1 MNILIACQTSEYG
14 VSAAKA
20 SAIRLRD
27 VLRAQG
33 MRVFLDAYPD
43 DQVAQDAA
51 LATRIRTVVQ
61 RADAMILVLDD
72 ARSFWNSRQYE
83 QWASFENEN
92 LDGLFAVYVMQ
103 SLDVNAL
110 PQEFTERYVLFDAP
124 GAMEHLA
131 QSLQKAHQPNVQPAV
146 QAKPALQTKADGA
159 PKRQQ
164 SQKKKRGRIL
174 PLVLIFALIL
184 AAAIGIPTIIKKR
197 EEARIAAEIA
207 AREEAERLAQEQ
219 ALYEEQHRVMQ
230 VTIIEGSTVEKMAAQ
245 LEEEIGAEGGEFSA
259 EVFLELCKDGT
270 AFVDYDFIADACAV
284 ESAPERFYV
293 LEGYLFPDTYE
304 IYVHT
309 TEDEMIRKM
318 LDRFDEII
326 SKAEFVSALSSSG
339 MTLDEAVTLASVV
352 QKEGNSTSFHQISA
366 VFHNRLDADMMLQSD
381 VTAQYVT
388 GKQSLVM
395 STDDVSVDSPYNTY
409 VYKGLPAGPIA
420 NPGFAALYAAV
431 APDEE
436 LIDGGYYYF
445 VLTDPATGVIA
456 YSKTYAEHEAIVDQ
470 YAHLWR

>member
-1 MNILIACQTSEYG
+1 MNILIACQTREYG
-14 VSAAKA
+14 TSAAKA

-27 VLRAQG
+27 VLRGQG

-83 QWASFENEN
+83 QWVSFENEN
-92 LDGLFAVYVMQ
+92 QDGLFAVYAMQ

-124 GAMEHLA
+124 GAMQQLA
-131 QSLQKAHQPNVQPAV
+131 QDLQHSYQPKPVQ
-146 QAKPALQTKADGA
+146 QQNPALQTKAEGA
-159 PKRQQ
+159 PRKN
-164 SQKKKRGRIL
+164 SQKKKKRVKIM
-174 PLVLIFALIL
+174 PLVLVFALIL
-184 AAAIGIPTIIKKR
+184 TAAIGIPAFIKKR
-197 EEARIAAEIA
+197 KEARIAAEIA

-219 ALYEEQHRVMQ
+219 ALYEEQHRTMR
-230 VTIIEGSTVEKMAAQ
+230 VTIIEGSTVEQMAVQ

-259 EVFLELCKDGT
+259 EVFLDLCRDGLT
-270 AFVDYDFIADACAV
+270 FVDYDFVAQSRAV
-284 ESAPERFYV
+284 ESAPDRFYA

-309 TEDEMIRKM
+309 TEEEMIRKM

-326 SKAEFVSALSSSG
+326 SKDEFVSALSSGG

-352 QKEGNSTSFHQISA
+352 QKEGTGSSFHQISA
-366 VFHNRLDADMMLQSD
+366 VFHNRLSIDMALQSD

-409 VYKGLPAGPIA
+409 VYTGLPAGPIA

-431 APDEE
+431 APDADMIAE
-436 LIDGGYYYF
+436 GYLFF
-445 VLTDPATGVIA
+445 VLTDPSTGVIA
-456 YSKTYAEHEAIVDQ
+456 YSKTYAEHEAIADQ